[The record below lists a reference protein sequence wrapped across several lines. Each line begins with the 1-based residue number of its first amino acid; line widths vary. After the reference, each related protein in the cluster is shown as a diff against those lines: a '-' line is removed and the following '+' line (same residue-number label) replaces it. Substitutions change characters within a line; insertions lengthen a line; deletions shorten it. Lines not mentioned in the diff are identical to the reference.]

1 MAARDWNIPIRA
13 IGNGSVNT
21 TVPNIET
28 WGFLINNPTL
38 SSPVVPGAL
47 GFAQLVPW
55 NQDTFTVNGSG
66 QLDLDQVFYDWIGA
80 NYMGRSEAET
90 QIEDLEEQIAANAPV
105 QTDWNASSG
114 MASILNKPLTWG
126 WNDVSGKPTFFSG
139 DYDDLT
145 DKPSLFSGNYSD
157 LAGKPVLF
165 SGVYADLT
173 GKPTLFSG
181 NYADLVGIPST
192 FAPAAHTQA
201 WSTITVTPTTLS
213 GYGITDPVVLTSG
226 TYSNPSWITG
236 LAWSKITGAPTLFSG
251 NYNDLTNKPT
261 IPAAQVSSDWNAGSG
276 VAQILNK
283 PVLFSGSYTDL
294 TNKPTI
300 PTNTNQ
306 LTNGAGFIT
315 GVTSGQISTA
325 LGYTPYNGTTNP
337 NGYLTSISGAQVN
350 SALGYTP
357 LSNIT
362 GLVTAGTNVTVT
374 GSGTSG
380 SPFVVS
386 AGSAARVFNN
396 SPSRTIQ
403 TVAAAANG
411 WQIDATRDAE
421 VGYSITIGTSL
432 SLTGGTAGYVVLEV
446 NATNATTGWVEI
458 DRITSGQSGS
468 GLVVGLAMNNSGG
481 GSVRGIVQGGY
492 YVRIRSIN
500 TSGTPTYSYNSG
512 QEVKL

>member
-13 IGNGSVNT
+13 IGNSSVNT
-21 TVPNIET
+21 TVPNIEG

-38 SSPVVPGAL
+38 PSPVVPGAL
-47 GFAQLVPW
+47 GFAQLVLW
-55 NQDTFTVNGSG
+55 NPDTFTVNSSG
-66 QLDLDQVFYDWIGA
+66 QIDLDQVFYDWLGT
-80 NYMGRSEAET
+80 NYMGRAEAET

-114 MASILNKPLTWG
+114 MASILNKPVTWD
-126 WNDVSGKPTFFSG
+126 WTDITSKPTFFSG

-236 LAWSKITGAPTLFSG
+236 LAWSKITGAP
-251 NYNDLTNKPT
+251 N
-261 IPAAQVSSDWNAGSG
+261 IPAAQVSSDWNASSG

-294 TNKPTI
+294 TNKPTAFPPSAHNQAWSTI
-300 PTNTNQ
+300 TTTPTT
-306 LTNGAGFIT
+306 LSGYGIT
-315 GVTSGQISTA
+315 DA
-325 LGYTPYNGTTNP
+325 Y
-337 NGYLTSISGAQVN
+337 
-350 SALGYTP
+350 P
-357 LSNIT
+357 LSGNPSAF
-362 GLVTAGTNVTVT
+362 VNQAGARLAVSLTTT
-374 GSGTSG
+374 GSG
-380 SPFVVS
+380 
-386 AGSAARVFNN
+386 AA
-396 SPSRTIQ
+396 
-403 TVAAAANG
+403 
-411 WQIDATRDAE
+411 
-421 VGYSITIGTSL
+421 
-432 SLTGGTAGYVVLEV
+432 
-446 NATNATTGWVEI
+446 
-458 DRITSGQSGS
+458 
-468 GLVVGLAMNNSGG
+468 
-481 GSVRGIVQGGY
+481 
-492 YVRIRSIN
+492 
-500 TSGTPTYSYNSG
+500 SYNSSTG
-512 QEVKL
+512 VFNIPNNGGGNQLVGSVTITETAIVALSAGVRKVTVSAPGAVVGGNYLLFPTAATPANYALADTVCVVADQLQVSVTAPLLALGASYSFTCRLVKVNT